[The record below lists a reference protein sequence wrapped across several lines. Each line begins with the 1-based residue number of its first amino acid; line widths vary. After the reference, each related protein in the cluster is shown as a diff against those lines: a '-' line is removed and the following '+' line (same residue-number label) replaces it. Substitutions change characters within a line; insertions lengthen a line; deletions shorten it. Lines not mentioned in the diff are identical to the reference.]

1 MKAMKAMKKFFPIFL
16 YLFAC
21 AGFVTAQSTND
32 NVRKDNVWKNF
43 SGANEEFVVE
53 FPELYLESLAPPS
66 DKDEPRLYKAIF
78 NKTYFFISS
87 CKNAKI
93 SPLKQI
99 SALAERNQA
108 KSSKITINPF
118 SGEAFDFV
126 DSEGF
131 HQKIVIVETNWRL
144 YIFHTASETKISA
157 DVERFFKSIKF
168 QKTAA
173 ENQTPQNT
181 EDANQLP
188 KTEKKNPLTE
198 LPQDVKDAVL
208 KSMENGIGGSS
219 NQTKTQPTGQTS
231 GIKILSKPKAKYTDL
246 ARFYWIQGNV
256 SLKVTFLAD
265 STVGSI
271 QTVSKLPFGL
281 TASAVE
287 AAKSMRFEPAKKN
300 DVAYSVTKMVV
311 YSFTIY

>member
-1 MKAMKAMKKFFPIFL
+1 MKGFFTIFL
-16 YLFAC
+16 LLFAC
-21 AGFVTAQSTND
+21 AGFVAAQTTTD
-32 NVRKDNVWKNF
+32 NIWKDNVWKNF
-43 SGANEEFVVE
+43 SGEGEEFVVE
-53 FPELYLESLAPPS
+53 FPELYLESLSPPN

-99 SALAERNQA
+99 SAFAERNQA

-131 HQKIVIVETNWRL
+131 HQKIVVIETNWRL
-144 YIFHTASETKISA
+144 YIFHTASETKNSA
-157 DVERFFKSIKF
+157 DVERFFKSISF
-168 QKTAA
+168 QKTTAA
-173 ENQTPQNT
+173 NQFPQNT
-181 EDANQLP
+181 KDADKP
-188 KTEKKNPLTE
+188 AKTEKQNTLDE

-208 KSMENGIGGSS
+208 KSMENKTGGGSS
-219 NQTKTQPTGQTS
+219 NQTTTQPTGQTS
-231 GIKILSKPKAKYTDL
+231 GIKISSKPKAKYTDL
-246 ARFYWIQGNV
+246 ARFYWIQGSV
-256 SLKVTFLAD
+256 SLKVTFRAD
-265 STVGSI
+265 STIGSI

-287 AAKSMRFEPAKKN
+287 AAKSMRFEPAKRN
-300 DVAYSVTKMVV
+300 DIAYSVTKMVV